1 MATTSY
7 CALCHAPAEAFVAQ
21 MQHCNIMSKWTLTDE
36 NLVEHMLL
44 KECGNAKELL
54 FFSTE
59 TLSIEDFF

>member
-1 MATTSY
+1 
-7 CALCHAPAEAFVAQ
+7 
-21 MQHCNIMSKWTLTDE
+21 MSKWTLTDE

-44 KECGNAKELL
+44 KEYGNAKELL

>member
-1 MATTSY
+1 VRRVTHQLRHS
-7 CALCHAPAEAFVAQ
+7 LLK
-21 MQHCNIMSKWTLTDE
+21 CNIAMSKWTLTDE
-36 NLVEHMLL
+36 NLIEHMLL